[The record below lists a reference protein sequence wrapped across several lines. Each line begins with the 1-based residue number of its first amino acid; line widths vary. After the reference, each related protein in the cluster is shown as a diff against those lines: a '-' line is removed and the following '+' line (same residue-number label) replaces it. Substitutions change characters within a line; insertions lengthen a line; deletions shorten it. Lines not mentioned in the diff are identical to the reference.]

1 MKSLTSM
8 TVKNTI
14 TPRKKH
20 VSIKIHFV
28 GVGVMQFP
36 NVEMLEKAKEEMIS
50 DAKRLCKNENTV

>member
-1 MKSLTSM
+1 M

-50 DAKRLCKNENTV
+50 DAKRLFKNENTV